1 MYIVLDY
8 YIPSRTK
15 ANFDFIF
22 KSIQEMLNM
31 WKWRGL
37 TLIGKIE
44 IVKSLIIPK
53 FLSKA
58 ALISVTDDLVQE
70 INKLVYRFIW
80 MGTDKIKRCAL
91 INDIEDGGLKMLDIQ
106 SMILPRRVLIF
117 KRYVDNK
124 YESPWKMIL
133 DYFLSGV
140 GETFILQ
147 CNFDTLKLPIYL
159 LVFYKECLDAW
170 ATLSEVSVL
179 SYEDVVKSIHL
190 EQQKSLPSGRLPFLI
205 KR

>member
-1 MYIVLDY
+1 
-8 YIPSRTK
+8 
-15 ANFDFIF
+15 
-22 KSIQEMLNM
+22 MLNM

-70 INKLVYRFIW
+70 INKLIYRFIW

-106 SMILPRRVLIF
+106 SMILPRRVLNF
-117 KRYVDNK
+117 KRC
-124 YESPWKMIL
+124 
-133 DYFLSGV
+133 G
-140 GETFILQ
+140 
-147 CNFDTLKLPIYL
+147 
-159 LVFYKECLDAW
+159 
-170 ATLSEVSVL
+170 
-179 SYEDVVKSIHL
+179 
-190 EQQKSLPSGRLPFLI
+190 
-205 KR
+205 